1 MKLIITFLLSALFL
15 FASDSNHLKVKILEN
30 ILSEI
35 SINEPIK
42 IWSDDVKI
50 LTEFKHSSKFKTT
63 TKCGDANIIVLQR
76 KKNLTPKCRRKHI
89 FVLSYDLLSD
99 IDNSFGALFWKK
111 GRPNIIILQPRVKA
125 QSIAVSKNLDPYL
138 EEKIW

>member
-15 FASDSNHLKVKILEN
+15 FASDSNHLKVKVLGN

-35 SINEPIK
+35 SIKEPIK

-50 LTEFKHSSKFKTT
+50 LAEFQHSSKFRT
-63 TKCGDANIIVLQR
+63 TKKCNEANIIILQR
-76 KKNLTPKCRRKHI
+76 KSNLIQECRKKHI
-89 FVLSYDLLSD
+89 FVLSYDLLSN
-99 IDNSFGALFWKK
+99 IQNSFGALFWKK
-111 GRPNIIILQPRVKA
+111 GRPNIIILQPRIKT
-125 QSIAVSKNLDPYL
+125 QSIQVSKNLNPYL

>member
-30 ILSEI
+30 VLSEI

-50 LTEFKHSSKFKTT
+50 LAEFKHSSKFKTT
-63 TKCGDANIIVLQR
+63 TKCSEANIIVLQR

-125 QSIAVSKNLDPYL
+125 QFIRVSKNLDPYL